1 LNKATIHI
9 ILFLFFIVTPQIKGL
24 AQKTDTIVHVN
35 GNVLKGDF
43 KKMEYG
49 IITWKMDGMGTI
61 NVEQPF
67 IDTFISKKQ
76 FEIVMKNGLIYYSS
90 LEASDS
96 NREVVISVD
105 GQKESIYIDDIVEA
119 HPIKNKFWM
128 KISGNLSL
136 GGNYSKGSNL
146 TTIAFS
152 GNLDYRN
159 KKTFYQTNWNL
170 NTSYQGDSLT
180 ALNTNINLQWQRMFK
195 NQWSSLILVGM
206 SQNLQL
212 GTKRRYDLS
221 LGGVKDI
228 IYNTWN
234 RFYVT
239 AALSGITETPYEPAN
254 ASQQDL
260 AGALSVA
267 YEIYKYTSPK
277 ISLQTSFNFIP
288 YFTGEERYRA
298 AYNLNPSISILN
310 NNFKV
315 GFNFYFN
322 YDSNP
327 AEGSLSNDDYGIN
340 LQLTYSLH

>member
-1 LNKATIHI
+1 MIFPHL
-9 ILFLFFIVTPQIKGL
+9 KGI

-61 NVEQPF
+61 DVEQPYVS
-67 IDTFISKKQ
+67 TFISQKQ
-76 FEIVMKNGLIYYSS
+76 FEILMKNGLIYYSS
-90 LEASDS
+90 FERSDS
-96 NREVVISVD
+96 HREVIISVA
-105 GQKESIYIDDIVEA
+105 GQKKSIYIDDIVEM
-119 HPIKNKFWM
+119 HPIKKKFWM

-136 GGNYSKGSNL
+136 GGNFSKGSNL

-159 KKTFYQTNWNL
+159 KKAFYQTTWNL

-180 ALNTNINLQWQRMFK
+180 ANNSELDLQWQRLFK
-195 NQWSSLILVGM
+195 NQWSSLLLVGT

-212 GTKRRYDLS
+212 GIRRRYNLS
-221 LGGVKDI
+221 LGAVKDI

-239 AALSGITETPYEPAN
+239 GALSGITETSYETDNPSEQN
-254 ASQQDL
+254 L
-260 AGALSVA
+260 AGSIRIA
-267 YEIYKYTSPK
+267 YEIYKFTSPK
-277 ISLQTSFNFIP
+277 VSLQTNFNFIP
-288 YFTGEERYRA
+288 YLTGGERYRA
-298 AYNLNPSISILN
+298 NYNLNPSISILN

-315 GFNFYFN
+315 GFAFYFN

-327 AEGSLSNDDYGIN
+327 PQGSLSNDDYGIN
-340 LQLTYSLH
+340 LQLTYALH

>member
-1 LNKATIHI
+1 MKKNSIHI
-9 ILFLFFIVTPQIKGL
+9 VLFLIVMIFSQINCF
-24 AQKTDTIVHVN
+24 AQKTDTIVHNN
-35 GNVLKGDF
+35 GNILKGDF

-61 NVEQPF
+61 NVEEPF
-67 IDTFISKKQ
+67 VSTIISQKQ

-90 LEASDS
+90 FEASDS
-96 NREVVISVD
+96 TGEVIIKIAD
-105 GQKESIYIDDIVEA
+105 QKVSINIDDIVEI
-119 HPIKNKFWM
+119 HPIKNKFWQ

-146 TTIAFS
+146 TTLAFS

-159 KKTFYQTNWNL
+159 KKTFYQTTWNL
-170 NTSYQGDSLT
+170 NMSYQGDSLT
-180 ALNTNINLQWQRMFK
+180 ANNTNVNIQWQRMFK
-195 NQWSSLILVGM
+195 DQWSSLILVGT

-212 GTKRRYDLS
+212 GTKRRFDLS
-221 LGGVKDI
+221 LGAVKDI

-234 RFYVT
+234 RFYLT
-239 AALSGITETPYEPAN
+239 AAISGITETPYEPTI

-260 AGALSVA
+260 AGAISVA

-277 ISLQTSFNFIP
+277 ISLQTNLNFIP

-298 AYNLNPSISILN
+298 TYNLNPNISILN

-315 GFNFYFN
+315 GFNFYYNF
-322 YDSNP
+322 DSNP
-327 AEGSLSNDDYGIN
+327 AEGSLSNEDYGIN